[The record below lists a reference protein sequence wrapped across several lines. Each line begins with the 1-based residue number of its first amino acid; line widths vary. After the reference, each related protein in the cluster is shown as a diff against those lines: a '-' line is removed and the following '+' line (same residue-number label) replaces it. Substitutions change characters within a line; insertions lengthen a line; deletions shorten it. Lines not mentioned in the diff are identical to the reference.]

1 MSPIDEQN
9 QRVADK
15 LRLSVN
21 EVMMHRAALSEAL
34 ELTMIRAI
42 FADKLNEALTE
53 QLRKLRK
60 ATPAE
65 TQKIQGHADGLESAI
80 TQINEKL

>member
-1 MSPIDEQN
+1 VSPIDEQN
-9 QRVADK
+9 QRIAEK

-21 EVMMHRAALSEAL
+21 EVMTHRAALSEAL
-34 ELTMIRAI
+34 ELTVIRAI

-60 ATPAE
+60 ASPSE
-65 TQKIQGHADGLESAI
+65 TQKVQGHADGLEAAI